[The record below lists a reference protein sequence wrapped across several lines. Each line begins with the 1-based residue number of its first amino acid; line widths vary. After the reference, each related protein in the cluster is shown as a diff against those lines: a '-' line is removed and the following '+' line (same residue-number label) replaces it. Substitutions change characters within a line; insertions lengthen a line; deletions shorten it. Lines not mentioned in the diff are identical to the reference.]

1 MNERGGCQG
10 FHLLVFSARTVKGDI
25 LSLFIRKLPAA
36 TSHIYYWQ
44 TLIHHS
50 NLGWISMERNLHQFN
65 RFSFKNWC
73 QIIPFA
79 CCILVWRLFVC
90 LHLREVGSSSGKCN
104 NALDWEAGTKML
116 MKPVKIYCSQYQ
128 CVCRKYYFYWE
139 RESEWDSPSKLPL
152 PPFVAFAQRKM
163 WKICSGNHC
172 LVKILFPRQL
182 LRETTLLWGEQIF
195 DRNYFQR
202 WTNILTNIWQKLLWM
217 ISEYLTKII

>member
-50 NLGWISMERNLHQFN
+50 NLGWISMERNLHQLN

-79 CCILVWRLFVC
+79 CCSLVWRLFVC

-104 NALDWEAGTKML
+104 NALDWEPGTKML
-116 MKPVKIYCSQYQ
+116 MKPVEIYCSQYQ

-139 RESEWDSPSKLPL
+139 RESETPHRNYLCHPL
-152 PPFVAFAQRKM
+152 WHLLKGKCGKFAQEIIAS
-163 WKICSGNHC
+163 WKFYSPDNFWG
-172 LVKILFPRQL
+172 RQPCFEVNKYL
-182 LRETTLLWGEQIF
+182 TEITFNGEQIF
-195 DRNYFQR
+195 
-202 WTNILTNIWQKLLWM
+202 
-217 ISEYLTKII
+217 